1 MGVARQARGVGATMW
16 DLNKERVDESVRAW
30 VKFKPRERIIVNND
44 MITLD
49 TSEPKPKTDGNRA
62 ARRKAKR

>member
-1 MGVARQARGVGATMW
+1 MW

-30 VKFKPRERIIVNND
+30 VKFKTAERIIVND
-44 MITLD
+44 DSFTFD
-49 TSEPKPKTDGNRA
+49 TSKPKPKTDGNRA